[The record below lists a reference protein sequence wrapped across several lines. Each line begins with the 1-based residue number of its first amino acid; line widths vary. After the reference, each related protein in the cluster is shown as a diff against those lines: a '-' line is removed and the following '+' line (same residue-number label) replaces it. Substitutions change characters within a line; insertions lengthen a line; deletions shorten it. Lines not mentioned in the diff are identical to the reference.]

1 MLFRSGFWGLV
12 RSDSEAAK
20 VHAETYAAYRA
31 RIEALLAD
39 LADARGV
46 AVDPRAGAIGLTA
59 LLDGLW
65 LELCLD
71 PATFSAEEAVGIVRR
86 FVDGFLKSGYTTV

>member
-1 MLFRSGFWGLV
+1 MLFRS
-12 RSDSEAAK
+12 
-20 VHAETYAAYRA
+20 YAAYRA